1 MALIAMAVYD
11 TDENGRQE
19 YTKSTLSS
27 LMFDNDIDW
36 GRHRLFVVNNNSCKI
51 TSAFL
56 DGLIHNHSYLNVI
69 NLPEN
74 VGTAKAINK
83 AWSYR
88 KPGEHLIKMDN
99 DVVVYK
105 KGWVDDMEE
114 VLNIGDRNGLLIAA
128 RILAYGKD
136 YSFKYTNPN
145 TNEEEIVHI
154 DLQTLKYK
162 ELDWSLFSNKN
173 EFDFVLPHSKNTVT
187 FKLLTLTDD
196 KKIDE
201 EIKGMKK
208 MVGQEAGSIS
218 TKLKHQIMSVNGE
231 YSTKTV
237 RDFIDQGYLLSRD
250 SIELRRHIESVT
262 PDIDLSINF
271 TLKDG
276 TEVKTDLPMTA
287 EFFFP

>member
-1 MALIAMAVYD
+1 MSEQKFTIPTEMIDLPSKGLVYA
-11 TDENGRQE
+11 TENA
-19 YTKSTLSS
+19 LSS
-27 LMFDNDIDW
+27 GQVEM
-36 GRHRLFVVNNNSCKI
+36 K
-51 TSAFL
+51 
-56 DGLIHNHSYLNVI
+56 YM
-69 NLPEN
+69 
-74 VGTAKAINK
+74 TAKEEDILTNVNLLRQGLAIEK
-83 AWSYR
+83 TLKS
-88 KPGEHLIKMDN
+88 LIKSPINYED
-99 DVVVYK
+99 
-105 KGWVDDMEE
+105 
-114 VLNIGDRNGLLIAA
+114 LTLGDRNGLLIAA
-128 RILAYGKD
+128 RILAYGKE

-145 TNEEEIVHI
+145 TNEEEIVSI

-173 EFDFVLPHSKNTVT
+173 EFDFVLPHSKNTIT

-201 EIKGMKK
+201 EIKGIKK
-208 MVGQEAGSIS
+208 NLGQEAGSIS
-218 TKLKHQIMSVNGE
+218 TRLKYQILAVNGE

-250 SIELRRHIESVT
+250 SIELRRHIESIT